1 MTALTR
7 SPELA
12 KLAYKRDRLLLPIW
26 VYLVLVGT
34 LANAYLMGHLYKT
47 AAARAALAASGE
59 GNPAFT
65 FLYGRLNSDSV
76 GGLTAWRYG
85 VWASLFAALMAIFT
99 VIRHTRANEETGR
112 QELIGSAGV
121 GRQAPLSA
129 ALLVSGVGCVTLAVL
144 LAVILPFLGLP
155 VGGSVEFGLAIG
167 TSGLAFT
174 GITGFCAQLSSSARA
189 ARGLALGV
197 LGAAFLIRAVG
208 DASGGGTSWLTWV
221 SPLGWT
227 EVLRPYAG
235 ERWWVLALP
244 LAVFVAGTWLA
255 FAVSARRDLGAGVLS
270 DRPGRPSA
278 AFWLRGPLSLAWRL
292 QRTALLWWAAGFAF
306 IFGISGAAGNGIGSL
321 AASSS
326 ALKTE
331 FAQLGG
337 QSAIVNAYLAAL
349 MLMGALGAA
358 AYGVSTVLR
367 LRAEETGALAEPV
380 LAGAAGRLRWG
391 LSHLLVAV
399 VGSAVLLAVGGVT
412 AGLGY
417 GMAASGASGGVP
429 EGASGGVPGGVSVG
443 EQVPHLLI
451 AGLAQLPAV
460 LVIVGIG
467 ALAFGLVPRASAAVG
482 WTAFAVPLVL
492 SLFGQT
498 LKLSHWVLDVSPFT
512 HAPRLPGG
520 PVAAAPMIWLSAIFV
535 VLASLGLAG
544 LRRRDIG

>member
-1 MTALTR
+1 MTALTAT
-7 SPELA
+7 PQLA
-12 KLAYKRDRLLLPIW
+12 KLACKRDRLMLAIW

-59 GNPAFT
+59 GNPALI

-85 VWASLFAALMAIFT
+85 VWAALFAALMAIFT

-112 QELIGSAGV
+112 QELIGSARV

-129 ALLVSGVGCVTLAVL
+129 ALLVSGAASVMLAVL

-155 VGGSVEFGLAIG
+155 VAGSVAFGLGIG
-167 TSGLAFT
+167 ASGLAFT

-189 ARGLALGV
+189 ARGLALAV
-197 LGAAFLIRAVG
+197 LGLAFLLRAVG
-208 DASGGGTSWLTWV
+208 DASGGGVSWLTWV
-221 SPLGWT
+221 SPLGWP

-235 ERWWVLALP
+235 ERWWVLILP
-244 LAVFVAGTWLA
+244 LLVFLVGTWLA
-255 FAVSARRDLGAGVLS
+255 FSVSARRDLDAGLLS
-270 DRPGRPSA
+270 GRPGRPA
-278 AFWLRGPLSLAWRL
+278 ASPLLRDPFSLAWRL
-292 QRTALLWWAAGFAF
+292 QRAALLWWAVGFACV
-306 IFGISGAAGNGIGSL
+306 FGVSGAAGNGIGSL

-326 ALKTE
+326 ALKHE

-349 MLMGALGAA
+349 MLMGGLGAA

-399 VGSAVLLAVGGVT
+399 AGSAVLLAVGGIT

-417 GMAASGASGGVP
+417 GMAASGSSGGVS
-429 EGASGGVPGGVSVG
+429 AG
-443 EQVPHLLI
+443 EQVPRMLV

-467 ALAFGLVPRASAAVG
+467 VLAFGLVPRACAAVG
-482 WTAFAVPLVL
+482 WTAFAVSLVL

-498 LKLSHWVLDVSPFT
+498 LKLVHWVLDVSPFT

-520 PVAAAPMIWLSAIFV
+520 SVAAAPLIWLPAIFL
-535 VLASLGLAG
+535 VLAGLGLAG